1 MNQVELIA
9 MTRTSIIALMALL
22 LAQPV
27 MAETSD
33 LDALKVAVQNAR
45 LAMDNTA
52 SKMELLVAEIDTQ
65 TLESATQSADPEA
78 QPAEPMEQE
87 VLPAEMVEPEAEPS
101 ESSAPEAMPA
111 TGEVSRSMFTSAIEN
126 REPVDEVV
134 QVDSNMPRVYFFT
147 ELEGMEGQQVTHRW
161 VYQGQVMGEVSF
173 QVGGPRWRVH
183 SSKNL
188 MPEWTG
194 IWEVQVV
201 DAAGNVLDSRQL
213 EVLQPAAVEPAAPPV
228 TEDSPETGVSQ

>member
-1 MNQVELIA
+1 MPRI
-9 MTRTSIIALMALL
+9 SIIALMVLL

-33 LDALKVAVQNAR
+33 LDALKIAVQNAR

-65 TLESATQSADPEA
+65 TLEPATQTDEPAAEAAAPMEQEA
-78 QPAEPMEQE
+78 QPADMAEPETEPAAEPAVPEPM
-87 VLPAEMVEPEAEPS
+87 PAP
-101 ESSAPEAMPA
+101 
-111 TGEVSRSMFTSAIEN
+111 GEVSRSMFTSGIEN
-126 REPVDEVV
+126 REPVDEIV
-134 QVDSNMPRVYFFT
+134 QVDSNMPRVYYFT
-147 ELEGMEGQQVTHRW
+147 ELQGMEGQQVTHRW

-213 EVLQPAAVEPAAPPV
+213 EVLQAAPEEPAAEEPAMPPV
-228 TEDSPETGVSQ
+228 TEDSPGAGMGQ